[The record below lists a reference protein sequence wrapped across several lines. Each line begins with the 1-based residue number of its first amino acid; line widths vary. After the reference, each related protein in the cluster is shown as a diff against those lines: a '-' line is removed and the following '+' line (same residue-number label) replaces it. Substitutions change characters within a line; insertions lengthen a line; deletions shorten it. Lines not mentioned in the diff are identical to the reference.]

1 MNKAQ
6 EPKEKQKR
14 CFCPYCEEE
23 IVMAALPYCQP
34 CNVTLR
40 YCTRCEI
47 AVEREAEVCPQC
59 GGELE
64 WK

>member
-1 MNKAQ
+1 MKRSE
-6 EPKEKQKR
+6 EPKEKQRR

-23 IVMAALPYCQP
+23 LIISVLPYCQP
-34 CNVTLR
+34 CAVTLR
-40 YCTRCEI
+40 YCMRCQI
-47 AVEREAEVCPQC
+47 AVVREATVCPRC

>member
-1 MNKAQ
+1 MSQQPEA
-6 EPKEKQKR
+6 KEKR
-14 CFCPYCEEE
+14 RSCPYCEEQ
-23 IVMAALPYCQP
+23 VLTAGFTYCQP
-34 CNVTLR
+34 CGVTLR
-40 YCTRCEI
+40 YCVRCQI